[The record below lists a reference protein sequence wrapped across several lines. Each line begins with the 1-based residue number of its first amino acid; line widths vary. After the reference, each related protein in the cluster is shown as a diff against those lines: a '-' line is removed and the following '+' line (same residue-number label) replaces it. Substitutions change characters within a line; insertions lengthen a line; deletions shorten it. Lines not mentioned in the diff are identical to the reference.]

1 MYARNIAGPLRS
13 SLVDSPVVF
22 LQGARQT
29 GKSTLVGALGRP
41 CYTLDDAMVFAAA
54 TADPEGFVCGL
65 PDGAVIDEVQRVPR
79 LAVALKASVDRD
91 RRASRFLLTGSAGL
105 AVLPALSD
113 ALVGRMDVLTL
124 WPLSQGELRGV
135 REGWIDRAFS
145 GDWSCGDEDPLS
157 RAQAVAAV
165 IAGGYPEA
173 LSRPAPAARDRWFA
187 AYALTL
193 LQREVRELARIDDM
207 GALTRLLALL
217 AARSGQVQNVAD
229 LGRALAVPQTTLTR
243 WMAMLEGTFLVRR
256 IPAWTADLGRRLLKS
271 PKVVL
276 TDSGLA
282 AHLMGADA
290 ARLDQQPALFGPLLE
305 GFVSNELVRAAS
317 WSRTR
322 PTLHHLRTADGVE
335 VDLVL
340 EDRAGR
346 LVGVEIKA
354 TASVA
359 TSDFRGLRMLA
370 DCAGDRFVGGVVLHL
385 GERAVPFGD
394 RLHALPLGCL
404 WSSQ

>member
-1 MYARNIAGPLRS
+1 MVGQLS
-13 SLVDSPVVF
+13 MSLLDSPVVF

-29 GKSTLVGALGRP
+29 GKSTLVGALARP
-41 CYTLDDAMVFAAA
+41 CFTLDDATVFAAA
-54 TADPEGFVCGL
+54 TADPEGFVRGL
-65 PDGAVIDEVQRVPR
+65 PHGAVIDEVQRVPE

-91 RRASRFLLTGSAGL
+91 RRAGRFLLTGSAGL
-105 AVLPALSD
+105 AVLPGLSD

-124 WPLSQGELRGV
+124 WPLSQGELRGL
-135 REGWIDRAFS
+135 REGWIDRAFG
-145 GDWSCGDEDPLS
+145 GDWSCVDEAPLT

-165 IAGGYPEA
+165 LGGGYPDA
-173 LSRPAPAARDRWFA
+173 LSRPDPAARDRWFA

-193 LQREVRELARIDDM
+193 LQREVRELARVDDM

-276 TDSGLA
+276 CDSGLA

-305 GFVSNELVRAAS
+305 GFVSNELLRAAT
-317 WSRTR
+317 WSRTK
-322 PTLHHLRTADGVE
+322 PSLHHLRTADGIE
-335 VDLVL
+335 VDVVL

-359 TSDFRGLRMLA
+359 AADFRGLRLLA
-370 DCAGDRFVGGVVLHL
+370 ERTGGRFVGGVVLHL
-385 GERAVPFGD
+385 GERAIPFGD
-394 RLHALPLGCL
+394 NLHALPLGSL
-404 WSSQ
+404 WS